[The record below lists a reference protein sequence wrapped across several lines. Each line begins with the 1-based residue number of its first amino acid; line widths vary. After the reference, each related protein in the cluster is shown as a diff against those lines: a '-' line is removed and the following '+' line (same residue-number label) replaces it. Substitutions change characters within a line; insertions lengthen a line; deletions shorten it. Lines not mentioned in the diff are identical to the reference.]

1 MTLRHMKIIVAVFQQ
16 GSVTKAAESLHMA
29 QPSVSLALR
38 ELEDYYGVELF
49 ARVGRRL
56 SPTECGRAF
65 YGYALHIVSV
75 FDEMETKMRNWDAL
89 GTIRIGATVTIGTY
103 LLPPL
108 IRQYRAEYPQLQLDI
123 KVFRASQVEQMT
135 LNNEIDLGLIEARPE
150 SRELSAIPFLQDT
163 LCAIVPR
170 GSALAGQPSVT
181 LEELSAFPFLMREP
195 GSSTRT
201 ILDAYFALH
210 NLTVHPAWESVS
222 TQAIVQAVFQ
232 GLGVAVLPQR
242 LVARDVQEHTVAML
256 PFREPLNRTLYIVHH
271 RRKFLSPSMQR
282 FIALCQ
288 AEAPRYK

>member
-1 MTLRHMKIIVAVFQQ
+1 
-16 GSVTKAAESLHMA
+16 
-29 QPSVSLALR
+29 
-38 ELEDYYGVELF
+38 
-49 ARVGRRL
+49 
-56 SPTECGRAF
+56 
-65 YGYALHIVSV
+65 
-75 FDEMETKMRNWDAL
+75 MRNWDAL

-150 SRELSAIPFLQDT
+150 SRELSVIPFLQDT
-163 LCAIVPR
+163 LCAIVPHS
-170 GSALAGQPSVT
+170 SALAGQPSVT

-210 NLTVHPAWESVS
+210 NLAVHPAWESVS
-222 TQAIVQAVFQ
+222 TQAIVQAVSQ

>member
-89 GTIRIGATVTIGTY
+89 GTIRVGATVTIGTY

-150 SRELSAIPFLQDT
+150 SRDLSAIPFLQDT

-222 TQAIVQAVFQ
+222 TQALIKAVVE
-232 GLGVAVLPQR
+232 GLGTPS
-242 LVARDVQEHTVAML
+242 
-256 PFREPLNRTLYIVHH
+256 PC
-271 RRKFLSPSMQR
+271 SPSGNR
-282 FIALCQ
+282 
-288 AEAPRYK
+288 